1 MKKWLVEVWEHRQV
15 SFEVEAENAEE
26 AKKVAE
32 DTYQNDED
40 LQHEMVSSD
49 ESIAYEEV
57 KVLHEIGPA
66 TGIVDEK
73 PSSKPERKPE
83 LYAIISIKND
93 IVHLEHTVN
102 PDASCCQYGEDA
114 LQLESYSARGW
125 HTDKYDPFLRD
136 DFWGFWTEWNGLVS
150 GGITLNDDFTFNE
163 WYKMI
168 SELEEVTPSMIRDL
182 PDGRY
187 VVYADIVKR

>member
-1 MKKWLVEVWEHRQV
+1 MKKWLVEVWELRRI
-15 SFEVEAENAEE
+15 SFEVEAENEKE

-32 DTYQNDED
+32 DTYQNDEE

-49 ESIAYEEV
+49 ESIAGEGV
-57 KVLHEIGPA
+57 KVLQEIGPA

-102 PDASCCQYGEDA
+102 PDASCCQHGEDA
-114 LQLESYSARGW
+114 LQLESYSAGGW
-125 HTDKYDPFLRD
+125 HTDKYDSFLGD
-136 DFWGFWTEWNGLVS
+136 DFWGFWTAWNGLVS